1 MPSAANSVTAK
12 RVDQGRL
19 AVHVREIEKSSPPR
33 IEDAVQAGG
42 NRFLGKHQ
50 GHAVGGKSLG
60 TIAEEVARELVED
73 NDLGQ
78 PTIGRSGTPAPVV
91 QLAAHR
97 CGMQRA
103 ETCLDQTVENVRF
116 RPPLRRARLL
126 EPEVKNVRRR
136 HRNALS
142 VAPQTADIGKLS
154 RIIVRR
160 PGRAAV
166 SPHPA

>member
-1 MPSAANSVTAK
+1 
-12 RVDQGRL
+12 
-19 AVHVREIEKSSPPR
+19 VHVREIEKSSAPR

-42 NRFLGKHQ
+42 NGFLGKHQ

-60 TIAEEVARELVED
+60 TIAEEVSRELVED
-73 NDLGQ
+73 DDLGQ

-103 ETCLDQTVENVRF
+103 ETCLDQAIENVRF
-116 RPPLRRARLL
+116 RPPLRGARLV
-126 EPEVKNVRRR
+126 EPEAKNVRRC

-142 VAPQTADIGKLS
+142 VAPQTADIVKLA
-154 RIIVRR
+154 IITVR
-160 PGRAAV
+160 
-166 SPHPA
+166 